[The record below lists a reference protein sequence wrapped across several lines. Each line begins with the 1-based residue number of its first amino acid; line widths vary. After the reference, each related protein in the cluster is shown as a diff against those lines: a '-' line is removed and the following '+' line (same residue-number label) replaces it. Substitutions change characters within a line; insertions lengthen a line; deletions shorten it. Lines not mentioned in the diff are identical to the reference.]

1 MSAIEI
7 FDASPDYPLGDY
19 VLADLKA
26 LKANGLV
33 VSRRRFGS
41 SLTEYGL
48 PSWIAARPPALT
60 FAYLAYCVR
69 RVVRQLLAT

>member
-19 VLADLKA
+19 VLADLEA
-26 LKANGLV
+26 LKANDLV
-33 VSRRRFGS
+33 VSRRRFRSG
-41 SLTEYGL
+41 LTEYGL

-69 RVVRQLLAT
+69 RLVRQLLAT